1 MGVDTRAGRLAFG
14 IDTKRELI
22 VANQKRIE
30 ELRAKNFKLA
40 MEAVFEII
48 EMESETERNNEK

>member
-1 MGVDTRAGRLAFG
+1 MAFG